1 LGFGLG
7 LVGIWLVTRGKT
19 DHIHSSRISIILTL
33 AAGLDFGSFLVL
45 ITRIDTQEIYI
56 PLASAKI
63 AVLITEFIMIKLTN
77 QSVPRI
83 ALMKLYPI
91 MGTHMPIALVSGVLD
106 AGGNVFYLVANT
118 FTRLDVVAVLSS
130 FYLSGRHCP
139 VIFFL
144 LEGQSPGKSMVRG
157 IRLHPG
163 YYPDFNLMPNKLFAV
178 SIIAQTYIL
187 LPQKP

>member
-83 ALMKLYPI
+83 
-91 MGTHMPIALVSGVLD
+91 THMPIALVSGVLD